1 MPDQAQLF
9 QKLNTRLSR
18 RVIDP
23 RVKWRQTA
31 RPDQLLPPLEDPWR
45 VVYWQG
51 GRGSG
56 KTRTCAQGLAELVQG
71 DTDGEGEYGIIGPT
85 YADAW
90 TKCVEG
96 ESGILRA
103 MGTSMAQIKDHKSAL
118 VKSAWRTYGQVILHN
133 GIIIYIDS
141 AAEGG
146 LRIQGRNLKGIWC
159 VAADEEVTTQYGQI
173 PIKDIRPGDYALT
186 RGGWR
191 RITDKALTKRRAL
204 VVMLKT
210 DDGHSIRVTSDH
222 KVWTMEAGWIPAG
235 QIRAGMRTLCLAPR
249 ATSSGEAS
257 AGTGDRK
264 AGITQ
269 TAQGACSTSR
279 SGSTCISGDFL
290 TAGLSTT
297 VTTTRPTTGRATW
310 WRRLGGSTWQST
322 GFLGDRMQSP
332 HELISVQLRRHHG
345 RHVNPENEH
354 VLSATACS
362 IPQGSEHASAL
373 LSTAQPS
380 TVTSVEPSGHSDVYD
395 LTVDGQHEFFASN
408 ILVKNCDEIGL
419 WEKWETAWNESIRYA
434 VRHGHSKILCD
445 GTPKASRPARKLV
458 RKLIQNDPEEG
469 GVIVRRLRTI
479 DNKDNLS
486 PAFFRAVIGAAKGTR
501 LERQELEGEL
511 LDDVANA
518 LWTREILESIGCG
531 KPGQP
536 DGPPHLRKVFIGVDP
551 SDGTEDS
558 DEQAYTVAGLGPGD
572 DEHIYV
578 AENWGGQEAP
588 APFAKRVILTA
599 RRWNATIVVEKNHG
613 GEWLRTVFKQV
624 IKELVEQGVIEAE
637 RQPRVQLIWASRS
650 KRTRA
655 EPVSS
660 LYERLGGTLVK
671 HCRVKTAPCTCEDRV
686 HEHGHLQPDEQFQE
700 LEDQQATFTGA
711 SNERSPDRL
720 DSLVW
725 ALTPFLKMQVG
736 IPADAGQSLH
746 KWAGQEEL
754 TMAGMT
760 PAQIVTERRLAG
772 VHGGAYDKPE
782 GWDLDSFAPQ
792 ADDGRERDRHGP
804 RGNRH
809 EWR

>member
-9 QKLNTRLSR
+9 QKLNTRMAR

-23 RVKWRQTA
+23 RVRWRQTA
-31 RPDQLLPPLEDPWR
+31 RPDQLLPPLDDPWR

-146 LRIQGRNLKGIWC
+146 LRIQGRNLKGIW
-159 VAADEEVTTQYGQI
+159 
-173 PIKDIRPGDYALT
+173 
-186 RGGWR
+186 
-191 RITDKALTKRRAL
+191 
-204 VVMLKT
+204 
-210 DDGHSIRVTSDH
+210 
-222 KVWTMEAGWIPAG
+222 
-235 QIRAGMRTLCLAPR
+235 
-249 ATSSGEAS
+249 
-257 AGTGDRK
+257 
-264 AGITQ
+264 
-269 TAQGACSTSR
+269 
-279 SGSTCISGDFL
+279 
-290 TAGLSTT
+290 
-297 VTTTRPTTGRATW
+297 
-310 WRRLGGSTWQST
+310 
-322 GFLGDRMQSP
+322 
-332 HELISVQLRRHHG
+332 
-345 RHVNPENEH
+345 
-354 VLSATACS
+354 
-362 IPQGSEHASAL
+362 
-373 LSTAQPS
+373 
-380 TVTSVEPSGHSDVYD
+380 
-395 LTVDGQHEFFASN
+395 
-408 ILVKNCDEIGL
+408 CDEIGL

-599 RRWNATIVVEKNHG
+599 RKWNATIVVEKNHG

-624 IKELVEQGVIEAE
+624 TKELVEQGAIEAE